1 MRRRWSA
8 RSLKYFLLA
17 GKGVAN
23 NKHSR
28 CTHVL
33 WLYNDIIEKL
43 DNFKHEWKSGS
54 RATTRTV
61 PVQQTVCTR
70 ALAISL
76 FRNFRIAIRYCQSW
90 NGRKTVGQRDTRA
103 RARAFE
109 IGGLLYIASKRVC
122 NVVVVRVIQAFRI
135 AVQREHFLSSLV
147 QSFHSRTNLNN
158 TKRSIIYTR
167 IILLLFRLKSFYLR
181 IASRDGEM

>member
-1 MRRRWSA
+1 M
-8 RSLKYFLLA
+8 
-17 GKGVAN
+17 
-23 NKHSR
+23 
-28 CTHVL
+28 
-33 WLYNDIIEKL
+33 
-43 DNFKHEWKSGS
+43 SGS
-54 RATTRTV
+54 RDHGRQHVRFRFNKQFARVHLRSLSFETFESRYDTV
-61 PVQQTVCTR
+61 NHEMVGKLSVKGIRARVR
-70 ALAISL
+70 ALSKLAG
-76 FRNFRIAIRYCQSW
+76 F
-90 NGRKTVGQRDTRA
+90 
-103 RARAFE
+103 
-109 IGGLLYIASKRVC
+109 YIASKRVC

>member
-70 ALAISL
+70 ALAIVPSL
-76 FRNFRIAIRYCQSW
+76 SLSFETFESRYD
-90 NGRKTVGQRDTRA
+90 TVNHEMVGKLSVKGIRA
-103 RARAFE
+103 RVRALSKLAGFY
-109 IGGLLYIASKRVC
+109 ISRRNGSVMSSSFGL
-122 NVVVVRVIQAFRI
+122 F
-135 AVQREHFLSSLV
+135 
-147 QSFHSRTNLNN
+147 
-158 TKRSIIYTR
+158 KRSELRCNENTSCLRLSNHFILVR
-167 IILLLFRLKSFYLR
+167 I
-181 IASRDGEM
+181 

>member
-1 MRRRWSA
+1 M
-8 RSLKYFLLA
+8 
-17 GKGVAN
+17 
-23 NKHSR
+23 
-28 CTHVL
+28 
-33 WLYNDIIEKL
+33 
-43 DNFKHEWKSGS
+43 SGS
-54 RATTRTV
+54 RDHGRQHVRFRFNKQFARMHLRSF
-61 PVQQTVCTR
+61 PPS
-70 ALAISL
+70 LSL

-135 AVQREHFLSSLV
+135 AVQRKHFLSSLV

-158 TKRSIIYTR
+158 TKRSIVYTR
-167 IILLLFRLKSFYLR
+167 IILSVLLFRLKSFYLR